1 MSRRMTKAD
10 LPTSLGSF
18 KPVGH
23 VMVAL
28 PDRTAAQAFVSDL
41 GRNGFAPEDALHFD
55 SDEGGDKMADLIQGA
70 SDFAGFGYEITLMRR
85 FLDLSRKGFRW
96 VLVYAPDDELAARVA
111 EAGQRHGAPM
121 AVKYH
126 SLAVE
131 DLI

>member
-1 MSRRMTKAD
+1 MSKRMTKAD

-28 PDRTAAQAFVSDL
+28 PSEAQAAAFAADL
-41 GRNGFAPEDALHFD
+41 GEQGFAPEDILHFNA
-55 SDEGGDKMADLIQGA
+55 DEGGKEMADLIEGA

-85 FLDLSRKGFRW
+85 YLELSRRGHRW
-96 VLVYAPDDELAARVA
+96 VLVFAPDDAAAAKVQDAAR
-111 EAGQRHGAPM
+111 RHEAPM

>member
-1 MSRRMTKAD
+1 MSHRLTKAD

-28 PDRTAAQAFVSDL
+28 PDDAHARAFEEDLYGQGFSAADVLQFGSQ
-41 GRNGFAPEDALHFD
+41 
-55 SDEGGDKMADLIQGA
+55 EGGDDMARMLDGA

-85 FLDLSRKGFRW
+85 YLELSKQGCRW
-96 VLVYAPDDELAARVA
+96 VLVYAPKDELAEKVKLAA
-111 EAGQRHGAPM
+111 QLQAAPM

>member
-1 MSRRMTKAD
+1 MSRRLTKAD

-28 PDRTAAQAFVSDL
+28 PDDEQASAFEKAL
-41 GRNGFAPEDALHFD
+41 HEQGFAPEDVLHFGAEEEFD
-55 SDEGGDKMADLIQGA
+55 GMEKMLKGA

-85 FLDLSRKGFRW
+85 YLELSRQGCRW
-96 VLVYAPDDELAARVA
+96 VLVYAPKDAQAEKVQAAA
-111 EAGQRHGAPM
+111 QRHRAPM

>member
-18 KPVGH
+18 NPVDH

-28 PDRTAAQAFVSDL
+28 PSYEAAQAFVSDL
-41 GRNGFAPEDALHFD
+41 GTNGFATEDLLHFD
-55 SDEGGDKMADLIQGA
+55 SDEGGDKMVDLIEDA

-96 VLVYAPDDELAARVA
+96 VLVYAPDDEKAEKVA
-111 EAGQRHGAPM
+111 QAGQRHGAPM

-131 DLI
+131 DLL

>member
-1 MSRRMTKAD
+1 MSKRLTKAD

-18 KPVGH
+18 KPVDH

-28 PDRTAAQAFVSDL
+28 PGTEQAIAFEKDL
-41 GRNGFAPEDALHFD
+41 HEQGFAPEDVLHFGAE
-55 SDEGGDKMADLIQGA
+55 EGRDDMDDMLAGA

-85 FLDLSRKGFRW
+85 YLELSKEGCRW
-96 VLVYAPDDELAARVA
+96 VLVYAPQDDQAEKVKAAA
-111 EAGQRHGAPM
+111 QRHGAPM

>member
-1 MSRRMTKAD
+1 MSQRLTKAD

-18 KPVGH
+18 KPVDH

-28 PDRTAAQAFVSDL
+28 PSAEQARAFTEDL
-41 GRNGFAPEDALHFD
+41 AGQGFEPADILQFGAE
-55 SDEGGDKMADLIQGA
+55 EGQNEMADMLQGA

-85 FLDLSRKGFRW
+85 YLTWSREGCRW
-96 VLVYAPDDELAARVA
+96 VLVYAPDDDRAEKVKDVA
-111 EAGQRHGAPM
+111 LRHEAPM

-126 SLAVE
+126 RLAVE

>member
-1 MSRRMTKAD
+1 MSKRLTKAD

-28 PDRTAAQAFVSDL
+28 PDSVHAGAFERDL
-41 GRNGFAPEDALHFD
+41 LEQGFSAEDVLHFGAE
-55 SDEGGDKMADLIQGA
+55 EGRDDMADMLKSA

-85 FLDLSRKGFRW
+85 YLELSKQGCRW
-96 VLVYAPDDELAARVA
+96 VLVYAPEDDQAEKVQVAA
-111 EAGQRHGAPM
+111 QRHGAPM

>member
-1 MSRRMTKAD
+1 MSHRLTKAD

-23 VMVAL
+23 VMVAV
-28 PDRTAAQAFVSDL
+28 PDSAQANAFEKDL
-41 GRNGFAPEDALHFD
+41 HEQGFAPEDVLHFGAE
-55 SDEGGDKMADLIQGA
+55 EGRDDMAEMLKGA

-85 FLDLSRKGFRW
+85 YLELSKQGCRW
-96 VLVYAPDDELAARVA
+96 VLVYAPKDAQAGKVQAAA
-111 EAGQRHGAPM
+111 QRHGAPM

>member
-1 MSRRMTKAD
+1 MSHRLTKAD

-28 PDRTAAQAFVSDL
+28 PDGGQAGAFEKEL
-41 GRNGFAPEDALHFD
+41 REQGFAAEDILQFGAG
-55 SDEGGDKMADLIQGA
+55 EGRDDMASMLEGA

-85 FLDLSRKGFRW
+85 YLELSKQGCRW
-96 VLVYAPDDELAARVA
+96 VLVYAPKDAQAEKVQAAA
-111 EAGQRHGAPM
+111 QRHRAPM

>member
-1 MSRRMTKAD
+1 MSKRLSKSD

-28 PDRTAAQAFVSDL
+28 PDAAAAQAFAHDL
-41 GRNGFAPEDALHFD
+41 GPAGFGPADVLHFD
-55 SDEGGDKMADLIQGA
+55 AEEGRNEMTDMLQGA
-70 SDFAGFGYEITLMRR
+70 SDFAGFGYEVTLMRR
-85 FLDLSRKGFRW
+85 YLDLSRQGCRW
-96 VLVYAPDDELAARVA
+96 VLVYAPQDEQA
-111 EAGQRHGAPM
+111 EQVKQIAQRHGAPM

>member
-1 MSRRMTKAD
+1 MSRRLTKAD

-28 PDRTAAQAFVSDL
+28 PDAEHATAFEKDL
-41 GRNGFAPEDALHFD
+41 REQGFGPEDVLQFG
-55 SDEGGDKMADLIQGA
+55 SEEGQDNMAGMLEGA
-70 SDFAGFGYEITLMRR
+70 SEFAGFGYEITLMRR
-85 FLDLSRKGFRW
+85 YLELSKQGCRW
-96 VLVYAPDDELAARVA
+96 VLVYAPKDAQAEKVQAAARRNV
-111 EAGQRHGAPM
+111 APM

>member
-1 MSRRMTKAD
+1 MSKRMTKAE

-23 VMVAL
+23 IMVAL
-28 PDRTAAQAFVSDL
+28 PNDDAA
-41 GRNGFAPEDALHFD
+41 DALTKDLFAQGFTAEDVLHF
-55 SDEGGDKMADLIQGA
+55 SAAEGGGDMAQMLDGA

-85 FLDLSRKGFRW
+85 YLDLAKQGYRW
-96 VLVYAPDDELAARVA
+96 VLVYAPEDEQAERVKEAALR
-111 EAGQRHGAPM
+111 QGAPM

>member
-1 MSRRMTKAD
+1 MAQRLTKAD

-18 KPVGH
+18 NPVGH
-23 VMVAL
+23 VLVAL
-28 PDRTAAQAFVSDL
+28 PDSAAAGEFEKALRGQ
-41 GRNGFAPEDALHFD
+41 GFEAADVLHF
-55 SDEGGDKMADLIQGA
+55 SAEEGRDDMAEMLKGA

-85 FLDLSRKGFRW
+85 YLEMSKQGCRW
-96 VLVYAPDDELAARVA
+96 VLVYAPEDEQAEKVQTAA
-111 EAGQRHGAPM
+111 QRHGAPM